1 MSIQDRLN
9 SLDITLP
16 APPKPAGAYVPCV
29 RSGSDIFVSG
39 HIPVRDGKVTCSG
52 KVGSDVDLETAQ
64 EAARTCI
71 LNGLAA
77 LQAELG
83 DLDAIKQIVRIDVFV
98 NSAPGFT
105 DQPQVANGA
114 SNLLQDIFGDAGVH
128 ARMAIGAAELPLD
141 VSVEIALIARV

>member
-1 MSIQDRLN
+1 M
-9 SLDITLP
+9 
-16 APPKPAGAYVPCV
+16 
-29 RSGSDIFVSG
+29 
-39 HIPVRDGKVTCSG
+39 TCSG